1 MTVSDWII
9 LFFHWAV
16 AATCLVPFVN
26 RFPSMK
32 FCMIKISVYTDVV
45 STTRRRR
52 FLKYRQLYSSGL
64 LHIDMP
70 AVLQTALSRNTIAVQ
85 QVNRSADNMHTRPR
99 GRGLRQ
105 MTLEKQIMAE
115 PEFVL
120 SADLTKAFRNQNI
133 SSSSF
138 FFSTAKKIRDPSSHL
153 LSCFSVGFSL
163 LFFLRQSF
171 YVAYFF
177 AVGSRDGK
185 KVSYEMT
192 AQKCSFF
199 LSGFQYFP
207 PTYTLYSQSSHGRKK
222 LFDPK
227 RN

>member
-1 MTVSDWII
+1 
-9 LFFHWAV
+9 
-16 AATCLVPFVN
+16 
-26 RFPSMK
+26 MK

-177 AVGSRDGK
+177 CSGLERRQKSLLRNDGSK
-185 KVSYEMT
+185 M
-192 AQKCSFF
+192 FF
-199 LSGFQYFP
+199 LSLRVPIFSAYVHFIQPVISRKEKAFWP
-207 PTYTLYSQSSHGRKK
+207 QKK
-222 LFDPK
+222 LM
-227 RN
+227 